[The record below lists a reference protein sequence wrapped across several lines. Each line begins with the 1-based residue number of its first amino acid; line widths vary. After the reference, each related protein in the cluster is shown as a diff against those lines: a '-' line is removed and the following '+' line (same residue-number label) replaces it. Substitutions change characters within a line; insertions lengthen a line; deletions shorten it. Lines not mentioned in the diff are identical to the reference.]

1 MKARIFLI
9 ADLADRDSEAM
20 LIMANGRTFSVTDSA
35 PKKLIMNTLARAAI
49 ERDRALDEPSE
60 DERMLIQSPNMA
72 TLARQKKPA
81 RIVTVQ
87 NSPQGSCGSSVNQRP
102 KVTFHEQQQ
111 DDPDE
116 FDSKL
121 VCLCTLGSRKS
132 VHFGAKRRTRWPN
145 PPPGSC
151 YG

>member
-1 MKARIFLI
+1 MFFFVFS
-9 ADLADRDSEAM
+9 DLADRDSEAM

-87 NSPQGSCGSSVNQRP
+87 NSPQGSCGSSIVNQRP

-111 DDPDE
+111 DELAASSAANSP
-116 FDSKL
+116 
-121 VCLCTLGSRKS
+121 R
-132 VHFGAKRRTRWPN
+132 
-145 PPPGSC
+145 
-151 YG
+151 